1 MKFLSIREYFYKLN
15 TIGFI
20 LLLPPMAVFI
30 FLYYWLGS
38 NTPVMAFSQS
48 SSMLMQIAIG
58 ASMVGLTGVH
68 WTLHLKLIRLRR
80 HIELARKMDGYYSM
94 TILRMAGYCSCSL
107 LMAAGFFLTGELW
120 FTGLF
125 ILITFGIVLQWPSR
139 LRFCRLFDLRGGE
152 RDMIMNNRPPTKR
165 SSKSSKI

>member
-107 LMAAGFFLTGELW
+107 LMAAGFFLTGESW
-120 FTGLF
+120 YTGLF
-125 ILITFGIVLQWPSR
+125 ILIALGMVLQWPSR
-139 LRFCRLFDLRGGE
+139 QRFCRLFHLRGGE
-152 RDMIMNNRPPTKR
+152 RDMIMNNRDFFKR
-165 SSKSSKI
+165 AKRA